1 MSRLWAACVCAAL
14 GCGSTQALDQQIR
27 VLRSIADQ
35 ARERGAYRC
44 APEELALS
52 EAHLEFAEHELGDGD
67 LARAR
72 QHLVLARANASAAA
86 RLSEPASCVGS
97 SPSPLRGTRAPAHSS
112 ETSAQRALRRGST
125 RDNAAI

>member
-1 MSRLWAACVCAAL
+1 MSRLWAALAWTAL
-14 GCGSTQALDQQIR
+14 GCGSTQALDQQIHA
-27 VLRSIADQ
+27 LRTIAHE

-86 RLSEPASCVGS
+86 RLSAPSSCAQP
-97 SPSPLRGTRAPAHSS
+97 SPSPLRGMRAPAPSS